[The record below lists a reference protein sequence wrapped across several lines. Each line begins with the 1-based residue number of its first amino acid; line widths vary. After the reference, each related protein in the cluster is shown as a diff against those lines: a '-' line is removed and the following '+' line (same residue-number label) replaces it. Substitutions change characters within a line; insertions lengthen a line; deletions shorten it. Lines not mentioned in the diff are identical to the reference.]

1 MIKEITATGKDLSL
15 AKENAVAAL
24 GAGPNDDVNF
34 EILDLGT
41 RGIFGIGARP
51 AKVRAY
57 IELPDAPERRPRGGK
72 PQETAAAEETR
83 ATEPAAEAAT
93 EAREP
98 RAEGNRRNRNRRRG
112 NRSRNEAASVRRA
125 EIEEAV
131 RDAKQ
136 KGTAMRSVVIPESEL
151 TFEKIEAAPGEYR
164 TLDFIRT
171 LIANMGLEAEAE
183 LFSSSDGTLR
193 ITITGESASALIGH
207 HGDTLDALQ
216 YLTNLAAA
224 QKNENGEKNKTR
236 VTIDIEGYRQKREDT
251 LRALARRKAAQALKN
266 RRSVMLE
273 PMSAYERR
281 IIHSEVQSIEGVSTN
296 SVGSDSNRKIV
307 IFLTDKHTDSEE
319 ETALTETEV
328 VEEVTVEVTAEAAV
342 DTDTADDDE

>member
-1 MIKEITATGKDLSL
+1 MIKEITATGKDLTL

-41 RGIFGIGARP
+41 KGIFGIGARP

-57 IELPDAPERRPRGGK
+57 IELPDAPERRPRSEK
-72 PQETAAAEETR
+72 TRETAEETAADGNK
-83 ATEPAAEAAT
+83 T
-93 EAREP
+93 EAREG
-98 RAEGNRRNRNRRRG
+98 RGEGKSRNRNRNRRSGRG
-112 NRSRNEAASVRRA
+112 RSDAASVRRA

-171 LIANMGLEAEAE
+171 LITNMGLEAEAE

-266 RRSVMLE
+266 HRSVMLE

-307 IFLTDKHTDSEE
+307 IFLTDKHPAAE
-319 ETALTETEV
+319 ETATEESTVEV
-328 VEEVTVEVTAEAAV
+328 VETVDAV
-342 DTDTADDDE
+342 DAVTDTAADDE